1 MTCLLFGSLCY
12 RSATVYVSA
21 FSGPSFP
28 VSLPGA
34 VGEDSGCSLCLF
46 VWKVVG
52 TVI

>member
-12 RSATVYVSA
+12 IPQLYASA

-28 VSLPGA
+28 VSLSGA